1 MSADLFLEVR
11 NFHCNPYGVPV
22 APGLTSPNYDGL
34 LPAPDGAAWAPQSL
48 ARDDSLPFLW
58 WMEKNNMSNDID
70 IQYTVYLVK
79 TPTFVDVLTK
89 Y

>member
-1 MSADLFLEVR
+1 MLHIHPKLKCVTETSVILVSILMQCHAMSADLFLEVR

-58 WMEKNNMSNDID
+58 
-70 IQYTVYLVK
+70 
-79 TPTFVDVLTK
+79 
-89 Y
+89 